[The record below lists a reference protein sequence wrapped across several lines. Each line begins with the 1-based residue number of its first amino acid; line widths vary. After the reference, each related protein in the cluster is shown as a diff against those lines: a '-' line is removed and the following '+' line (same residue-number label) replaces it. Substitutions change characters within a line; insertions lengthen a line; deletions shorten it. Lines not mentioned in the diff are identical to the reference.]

1 MEACKV
7 FPLHFGIDTLHKA
20 NIFESGN
27 MCIIDC
33 NISYLT
39 PYHDWEKVLN
49 LKFTGSVF
57 DFPTNNLSLYYCAF
71 CWANS
76 WCFVIDISRTIHW
89 KQFEHDPYASTEN
102 YSFLLQS
109 SGFCLNT
116 AFSWSGNIWSIWKCN
131 LLPQCHMDAAYTFL
145 SLDLTILDSSESAR
159 NDHQLLPNCHLDS
172 AWSLLSLILTIRGP
186 SGSAWTDLQLLPKH
200 LLDSARTLLSLDL
213 ITTLCSMF
221 WTV

>member
-116 AFSWSGNIWSIWKCN
+116 AFSWSGNIWSIWKCMVRS
-131 LLPQCHMDAAYTFL
+131 LP
-145 SLDLTILDSSESAR
+145 SSPMSYGCCLYFPFSRSDNTWFFWKCKE
-159 NDHQLLPNCHLDS
+159 
-172 AWSLLSLILTIRGP
+172 WSPAS
-186 SGSAWTDLQLLPKH
+186 S
-200 LLDSARTLLSLDL
+200 
-213 ITTLCSMF
+213 
-221 WTV
+221 